1 MEIKQIKAES
11 DQKNILN
18 SVLKTL
24 VSEEDRD
31 EIVDSLIEEISMGNS
46 LFSIEED
53 VNILGFFLLSKNE
66 DEDNKKTVISVTE
79 IWFASDFKEEK
90 VASKIASYLKENMKN
105 NQVILEIILN
115 QEISWIG
122 DVLSRDG
129 YVCEEIKLEKL
140 LPNTNNLADV
150 LELVKS
156 TIPEDRIIQV
166 LMTNENDEYF
176 SDYIEEAGEISDYL
190 VEGWVPIMVIVTYE
204 PEDQDIDKTIEES
217 NMMINWD
224 DFEIVYRL

>member
-31 EIVDSLIEEISMGNS
+31 EIVNSLIEEISMGNS

-66 DEDNKKTVISVTE
+66 DVDNKKTVISVTE

-204 PEDQDIDKTIEES
+204 PDDQDIDKTIEES

>member
-1 MEIKQIKAES
+1 MEIKQVEAES
-11 DQKNILN
+11 EQITVLN

-31 EIVDSLIEEISMGNS
+31 DIVKSLLDELSLGNS
-46 LFSIEED
+46 LFSIHEQE
-53 VNILGFFLLSKNE
+53 NILGFFLLSKNK
-66 DEDNKKTVISVTE
+66 DEDNDKTIISVTE

-90 VASKIASYLKENMKN
+90 VASKLASYLKENMKN
-105 NQVILEIILN
+105 NKIILEIILN

-122 DVLSRDG
+122 DVLSKDG

-176 SDYIEEAGEISDYL
+176 ADYIEEASEISDYL
-190 VEGWVPIMVIVTYE
+190 VDGWIPIMVIVTYE
-204 PEDQDIDKTIEES
+204 PDDQDIDKTIEES

>member
-1 MEIKQIKAES
+1 MEIKQVKAES
-11 DQKNILN
+11 EQTNVLN

-31 EIVDSLIEEISMGNS
+31 EIVESLLAELTMGNS
-46 LFSIEED
+46 LFSIDEGE
-53 VNILGFFLLSKNE
+53 IIIGFFLLSKHK
-66 DEDNKKTVISVTE
+66 DEDNDKTVISVTE

-90 VASKIASYLKENMKN
+90 VASKIASYLKKNMKTN
-105 NQVILEIILN
+105 KVILEIILN

-156 TIPEDRIIQV
+156 TIPDDRIIQV
-166 LMTNENDEYF
+166 LMTNENDEF
-176 SDYIEEAGEISDYL
+176 FADYIEEASEISDYL
-190 VEGWVPIMVIVTYE
+190 VDGWIPIMVIVTFE
-204 PEDQDIDKTIEES
+204 PDDQEIEKTIEAS
-217 NMMINWD
+217 NLMINWD
-224 DFEIVYRL
+224 DYEIVYRL